1 VSGQAATEDQLKS
14 VSDVANT
21 GWDVSANG
29 TTGENVA
36 PGDKVD
42 FTGDSNIT
50 VAQTGTDLKFNLNKD
65 LDVTSV
71 KTGNSKL
78 DNSGLFVTNGDPIN
92 PETTTVGAGSIT
104 LTGGSNS
111 DVVLSNNGLDNGGNK
126 ITNVAAG
133 TIGLGS
139 TDAVNG
145 GQIQAAG
152 DSLATNVLGGNA
164 EYVNNSFTMSDVG
177 GTGQSTIDEAIKSV
191 NTTANA
197 GWNVSG
203 SGVNEVNIGPNGKV
217 DFIGDSNITVAQ
229 TGLEDDGK
237 IGINLNPDLDVTS
250 VKTGNSKLDNSGLS
264 VTNGTY
270 TSSVGATQIV
280 AGGINPVTVNGTTG
294 TVNGLT
300 NTTWDPVNQ
309 PIVSGQAATEDQLKV
324 VSDVANTGWDVSA
337 NGTTG
342 ENVAPGAKVDF
353 SNTDDNIVI
362 AQTGTDLEF
371 NLNPDLD
378 VTSVKTGNSL
388 LNNNGLTIVGGP
400 SITQSG
406 IDAGGKV
413 ITGVA
418 SGVGSDTNAANIGDL
433 KNAVTGVTNAGLS
446 FKGDR
451 GIAINRKLGETLN
464 ITGGAAT
471 GAVLTTGNIGIR
483 NDGSDGLIVEL
494 AEKVDLGTDGSVKAG
509 VTIIDNTGLTIV
521 GGPSITQSG
530 IDAGGK
536 VIIGVADGL
545 VATGS
550 KEAINGGQLFGT
562 ANSVA
567 NNFGGGSKV
576 NDNGTISAP
585 KYELNNGV
593 DIYDN
598 VGDALGGLDDRVSAN
613 ADNITNITNGTA
625 GIVRQDPTTEDITV
639 GSQTGGNSVD
649 FSGIDGNRVL
659 TGVADGKVELGSKDA
674 VNGGQLHS
682 LGSDV
687 AGIIGGEATYDVNGN
702 LTANNIGGTGKG
714 NINDAIASINQGN
727 AQANEDIK
735 VNADNIQAN
744 IDRLDSGLSFGA
756 DTGDNINKPIG
767 DSSALKFE
775 GSNNITTSATGN
787 SIKFDL
793 NGNISVDSVTADS
806 VTTGNTTV
814 NTNGIT
820 IKDGPSMTTDGINA
834 GDKAI
839 TGVADGIEVNDAV
852 NFGQLNALD
861 GKLSN
866 SVNELGYKINEV
878 EDDANA
884 GISAAMAMSSLPQAY
899 IPGKSMV
906 GGGIAT
912 YNGQSA
918 VAIGVSKVSDNGR
931 WVIKV
936 NGTADTQGNAGGAVG
951 AGFHF

>member
-1 VSGQAATEDQLKS
+1 
-14 VSDVANT
+14 
-21 GWDVSANG
+21 
-29 TTGENVA
+29 
-36 PGDKVD
+36 
-42 FTGDSNIT
+42 
-50 VAQTGTDLKFNLNKD
+50 
-65 LDVTSV
+65 
-71 KTGNSKL
+71 
-78 DNSGLFVTNGDPIN
+78 
-92 PETTTVGAGSIT
+92 
-104 LTGGSNS
+104 
-111 DVVLSNNGLDNGGNK
+111 
-126 ITNVAAG
+126 
-133 TIGLGS
+133 
-139 TDAVNG
+139 
-145 GQIQAAG
+145 
-152 DSLATNVLGGNA
+152 
-164 EYVNNSFTMSDVG
+164 
-177 GTGQSTIDEAIKSV
+177 
-191 NTTANA
+191 
-197 GWNVSG
+197 
-203 SGVNEVNIGPNGKV
+203 
-217 DFIGDSNITVAQ
+217 
-229 TGLEDDGK
+229 K
-237 IGINLNPDLDVTS
+237 IGITLNPDLDVDS

-264 VTNGTY
+264 VNDGAGNLITVTND
-270 TSSVGATQIV
+270 
-280 AGGINPVTVNGTTG
+280 
-294 TVNGLT
+294 GLT
-300 NTTWDPVNQ
+300 
-309 PIVSGQAATEDQLKV
+309 
-324 VSDVANTGWDVSA
+324 
-337 NGTTG
+337 
-342 ENVAPGAKVDF
+342 
-353 SNTDDNIVI
+353 
-362 AQTGTDLEF
+362 
-371 NLNPDLD
+371 
-378 VTSVKTGNSL
+378 VT
-388 LNNNGLTIVGGP
+388 GGP
-400 SITQSG
+400 SVTKSG

-433 KNAVTGVTNAGLS
+433 KDAVTSVTNAGLS

-451 GIAINRKLGETLN
+451 GIAVNRKLGETLN

-471 GAVLTTGNIGIR
+471 GAALTTGNIGIR
-483 NDGSDGLIVEL
+483 NDGSEGLIVEI
-494 AEKVDLGTDGSVKAG
+494 AEKVDLGIDGSVKTG

-521 GGPSITQSG
+521 GGPSVTQSG

-567 NNFGGGSKV
+567 NNFGGGSKM

-585 KYELNNGV
+585 KYELNDGV

-659 TGVADGKVELGSKDA
+659 TGVADGKVELESKDA
-674 VNGGQLHS
+674 VNGGQLHN

-687 AGIIGGEATYDVNGN
+687 AGIIGGDATYDANGN

-744 IDRLDSGLSFGA
+744 TDRLDSGLSFGA

-775 GSNNITTSATGN
+775 GSDNITTSATGN

-793 NGNISVDSVTADS
+793 NGNISVDSVTADN